1 MEKELREYNGIKLSS
16 ISEFREN
23 SIKGPQDVNLSNYK
37 LEIYE
42 NGIFKK
48 SYKYEEVI
56 HNFESVKRVITLYCV
71 EGWDTTIL
79 YEGIKLIDILN
90 DSEVSLNYP
99 IIIFGAI
106 DGYTTSLETSFILK
120 NELLIAYKMN
130 GITIPK
136 ENGFPFVLIGEN
148 KWAYKWIKWLNKIE
162 LSNEKDYRGY
172 WESRGYSNSANL
184 NEPFFER

>member
-1 MEKELREYNGIKLSS
+1 MEKELKEYNGIKLSS
-16 ISEFREN
+16 LSEFREN
-23 SIKGPQDVNLSNYK
+23 SIKGPQSVDIKNYT

-42 NGIFKK
+42 EGIFKK
-48 SYKYEEVI
+48 AYRYEEVI
-56 HNFESVKRVITLYCV
+56 NNFKATKKIITLYCV

-79 YEGIKLIDILN
+79 YEGINLIDILN
-90 DSEVSLNYP
+90 DSNVSFKYP
-99 IIIFGAI
+99 VIIFGAV
-106 DGYTTSLETSFILK
+106 DGYTTSLETSFVLNSKLI
-120 NELLIAYKMN
+120 IAYKMN

-148 KWAYKWIKWLNKIE
+148 KWGYKWIKWLNRIE
-162 LSNEKDYRGY
+162 LSNDKDYRGY

>member
-1 MEKELREYNGIKLSS
+1 MEKELKEYNGIKLSS
-16 ISEFREN
+16 LSEFREN
-23 SIKGPQDVNLSNYK
+23 SIKGPQNVDINSYR

-42 NGIFKK
+42 DGFLKK

-56 HNFESVKRVITLYCV
+56 KNFQVIKKVIALYCV
-71 EGWDTTIL
+71 EGWDTTVL
-79 YEGIKLIDILN
+79 YEGVKLLDVLN
-90 DSEVSLNYP
+90 DSNVSLSYP
-99 IIIFGAI
+99 IIIFGAV
-106 DGYTTSLETSFILK
+106 DGYTTSLEMSFIL
-120 NELLIAYKMN
+120 NNDLLIAYKMN

-148 KWAYKWIKWLNKIE
+148 KWGYKWIKWLNRIE

-172 WESRGYSNSANL
+172 WESRGYSNKANL